1 MNRPMICPRL
11 CFVLILAWDCV
22 ASGAAPQQQPSA
34 CSTAEPQ
41 QLIGRLKR
49 QHPRLLVNS
58 AGFEDLKRRVQSDA
72 TLRQW
77 DKRLARE
84 ADKVLKA
91 PLPRH
96 ALPDGLRL
104 LSTSRSVLERT
115 YTLGLMYRLH
125 GDRRHAD
132 RLWQEMATVAAFP
145 DFNPKHFL
153 DTAEMTHALAIAYD
167 WLYDSWSQSQR
178 ATIRRAMVQYG
189 LKPGLEVYKA
199 HRWWAQCDHN
209 WNQVCN
215 GGLTMGALAIGD
227 EEPELCRG
235 DPPRRPD
242 SVQLAMHSYAPD
254 GGWGEGPGY
263 WNYATS
269 YNVLMLA
276 GLESALGGDF
286 GLSKF
291 EGFADTGLFPVY
303 MTGPTGR
310 AFNFADSGDR
320 VGQADCLFWLSRRFD
335 RPAYA
340 AFAAGSGTPSAHGMI
355 WYRQPGQDPLAAGL
369 PLDKYWR
376 HVETATMRS
385 RWNDPQA
392 LFVGLHGG
400 SNAFNHS
407 HLDLGSF
414 VLEGLGQR
422 WAVDLG
428 ADDYNLPGYFGGK
441 RFSYYRL
448 RAEGHNTLLINPDQK
463 PDQDPRA
470 TARISRFASQP
481 ERAFAIADLTLA
493 YAKRA
498 SRVERGVALLS
509 GPAGAGFE
517 ERNPQSVPR
526 PVREPG
532 KRRYVLVQ
540 DETAADKAEV
550 WWFMHTPAAVTLGG
564 DGRTATL
571 DLGGARLRVAIF
583 VPAEARFEV
592 RPASPLPS
600 SPHPEGQRSN
610 DGVRKLA
617 IHLLHVT
624 DLRLAVG
631 FIPLDGSCDADWK
644 PEIKALADW

>member
-1 MNRPMICPRL
+1 MICRRL
-11 CFVLILAWDCV
+11 CFVLILAWDC
-22 ASGAAPQQQPSA
+22 AALGAAPQPQPSA
-34 CSTAEPQ
+34 CSNAEPQ
-41 QLIGRLKR
+41 QLIGQLKR
-49 QHPRLLVNS
+49 RHPRLLIDS
-58 AGFEDLKRRVQSDA
+58 AGLEDLKRRVQSDG

-77 DKRLARE
+77 DKRLVRE
-84 ADKVLKA
+84 ADKTLTA

-96 ALPDGLRL
+96 VLPDGLRL

-125 GDRRHAD
+125 GDRRYAD

-167 WLYDSWSQSQR
+167 WLYDAWSPSQR

-189 LKPGLEVYKA
+189 LKPGLDIYRG
-199 HRWWAQCDHN
+199 HRWWSQCDHN

-227 EEPELCRG
+227 EEPRLCG
-235 DPPRRPD
+235 EILHDALASLP
-242 SVQLAMHSYAPD
+242 LAMRSYAPD

-263 WNYATS
+263 WGYATS
-269 YNVLMLA
+269 YNVVMLA
-276 GLESALGGDF
+276 GLESALGSDF
-286 GLSKF
+286 GLSKI
-291 EGFADTGLFPVY
+291 EGFADTGLFPIF

-310 AFNFADSGDR
+310 TFNFADSDDR
-320 VGQADCLFWLSRRFD
+320 VSRADCLFWLSRRFQQ
-335 RPAYA
+335 PACA
-340 AFAAGSGTPSAHGMI
+340 AFAVGSGQPSARGMI

-392 LFVGLHGG
+392 IFVGLHGG

-448 RAEGHNTLLINPDQK
+448 RAEGHNTLLIDPDQK

-470 TARISRFASQP
+470 AAKISRFASQP
-481 ERAFAIADLTLA
+481 ERAFAIADLTPA
-493 YAKRA
+493 YAGRA
-498 SRVERGVALLS
+498 SRVQRGAALLS
-509 GPAGAGFE
+509 GLPGAGPGE
-517 ERNPQSVPR
+517 GSPQAVSR
-526 PVREPG
+526 SAQESSN
-532 KRRYVLVQ
+532 RRYVLVQ
-540 DETAADKAEV
+540 DEIAADKAEV
-550 WWFMHTPAAVTLGG
+550 WWFMHTPAAVTLGD

-571 DLGGARLRVAIF
+571 ELGGARLRVAIF
-583 VPAEARFEV
+583 VPAAARFEV
-592 RPASPLPS
+592 RSASPLSS

-617 IHLLHVT
+617 IHLLQVT
-624 DLRLAVG
+624 DLRLVVG
-631 FIPLDGSCDADWK
+631 FIPLGGPADADWK
-644 PEIKALADW
+644 PQIKPLADW